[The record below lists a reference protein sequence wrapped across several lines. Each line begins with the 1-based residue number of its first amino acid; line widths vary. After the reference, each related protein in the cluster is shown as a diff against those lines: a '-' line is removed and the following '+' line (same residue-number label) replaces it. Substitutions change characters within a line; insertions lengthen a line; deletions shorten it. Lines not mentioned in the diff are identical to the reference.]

1 MTIIY
6 LYTHRFFYLFFF
18 QILSRLHNYNTL
30 MAVIG
35 GVTHSN
41 IARLSK
47 TISALSSNIKKVS
60 DVILILP

>member
-1 MTIIY
+1 
-6 LYTHRFFYLFFF
+6 
-18 QILSRLHNYNTL
+18 

-47 TISALSSNIKKVS
+47 TSSALSSELRKACFAIV
-60 DVILILP
+60 LIYDLCIIYIEGQEIQLFIYLQ